1 MPPLVKLYLL
11 FAQYTSDNVRHQ
23 FNGPCISQ
31 FLEQNCVS
39 SFCKKP
45 QLVKDLEI
53 MIEDLRNKAF
63 PVLHQAT
70 QPSMA
75 RIQVAHFMDAVLR
88 CILSKPWSAARPIKL
103 PVGKYTEDKR
113 QQLGYHWA
121 NSVSLEWPGLE
132 NLAKDLGFA
141 EPAGSSKADESG
153 DHELDLQGLAKLKRT
168 SSEPEALASNFK
180 RGDQVTVTKKM
191 TWNLPTK
198 SDPDYRKDIVP
209 GQQGEVDGLHR

>member
-1 MPPLVKLYLL
+1 MPLLVKMYLL
-11 FAQYTSDNVRHQ
+11 FTQYTSDKVRHQ

-45 QLVKDLEI
+45 QLVKDLDI

-88 CILSKPWSAARPIKL
+88 CILPKPWCFPGPSSYLWASTPRTRYSNLPISGPTVCPL
-103 PVGKYTEDKR
+103 SG
-113 QQLGYHWA
+113 L
-121 NSVSLEWPGLE
+121 VSRT
-132 NLAKDLGFA
+132 
-141 EPAGSSKADESG
+141 
-153 DHELDLQGLAKLKRT
+153 LQGPRLR
-168 SSEPEALASNFK
+168 
-180 RGDQVTVTKKM
+180 
-191 TWNLPTK
+191 
-198 SDPDYRKDIVP
+198 
-209 GQQGEVDGLHR
+209 